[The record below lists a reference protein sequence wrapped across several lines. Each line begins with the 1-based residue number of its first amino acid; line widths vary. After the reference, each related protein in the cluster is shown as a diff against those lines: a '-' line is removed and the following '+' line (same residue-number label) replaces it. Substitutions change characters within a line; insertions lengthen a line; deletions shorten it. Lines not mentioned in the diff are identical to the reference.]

1 MGLRSIELFH
11 VAVPLKKPIR
21 HASHE
26 RTSSD
31 NLVVRVT
38 LDDGQQGYGEGV
50 PRDYVT
56 GETIESTFATLASFD
71 VARHLGTPRSFVD
84 VVRRLEALSLPETEA
99 DPRGMAGNSARC
111 ALELAILDAY
121 GHRFGQ
127 SLGKAIPMMEIP
139 DVQATASPD
148 ASATAGRSRPTTRGA
163 RGSPPGRCGST
174 GSPRPS

>member
-1 MGLRSIELFH
+1 MATRSTRSRPSRTSHGRHGRFGPRARRVVLAAFLLQRLSGKGVMGLRSIDLFH

-56 GETIESTFATLASFD
+56 GETIESTFATLAKFD
-71 VARHLGTPRSFVD
+71 AARHLGVPRSFVD

-99 DPRGMAGNSARC
+99 DRRGMAGNSARC
-111 ALELAILDAY
+111 ALEMAILDAY
-121 GHRFGQ
+121 GHHFGQ
-127 SLGKAIPMMEIP
+127 SVGMVIPM
-139 DVQATASPD
+139 
-148 ASATAGRSRPTTRGA
+148 
-163 RGSPPGRCGST
+163 
-174 GSPRPS
+174 